1 MKSNVV
7 ITTDS
12 HADLSAELES
22 RYDIRVLPLYVN
34 LGGKSY
40 RDGIDITTPDIF
52 RHYNETGELPTT
64 SAIPI
69 GDYEAFFK
77 SFIDEGKKVVH
88 FSLSSEISST
98 HQNARLAAEG
108 MDGVYVI
115 DSRHLSSGIA
125 LQVIRA
131 CEMRDEG
138 MSAEDIAKAA
148 VDLNKKTC
156 TSFVLDKLE
165 YMKKGGRCSTVA
177 ALGANLLSI
186 RPCIEMKDGKLGV
199 ARKYRGKILDVK
211 KKYIEDELSAHKD
224 DADLSRIFLT
234 SSSASDAE
242 VKEFT
247 ALIKSILPFKE
258 VLIGCAGCTIASHCG
273 PGCMGIL
280 FMTNKMK
287 ETAAACQNSN
297 VSAAFLIRRK
307 DD

>member
-1 MKSNVV
+1 MNSKVV

-12 HADLSAELES
+12 PADLSAELET

-52 RHYNETGELPTT
+52 RHYDETGELPTT

-69 GDYEAFFK
+69 GDYETFFK

-148 VDLNKKTC
+148 VDLNKRTC

-211 KKYIEDELSAHKD
+211 KKYIEDELSTHKD

-242 VKEFT
+242 VKELT

-280 FMTNKMK
+280 FMTK
-287 ETAAACQNSN
+287 
-297 VSAAFLIRRK
+297 
-307 DD
+307 

>member
-12 HADLSAELES
+12 PADLSAELES

-52 RHYNETGELPTT
+52 RHYDATGELPTT

-131 CEMRDEG
+131 
-138 MSAEDIAKAA
+138 S
-148 VDLNKKTC
+148 
-156 TSFVLDKLE
+156 
-165 YMKKGGRCSTVA
+165 
-177 ALGANLLSI
+177 LGANLLSI

-242 VKEFT
+242 VKELT

-280 FMTNKMK
+280 FMTK
-287 ETAAACQNSN
+287 
-297 VSAAFLIRRK
+297 
-307 DD
+307 

>member
-1 MKSNVV
+1 MNSKVV

-12 HADLSAELES
+12 PADLSAELET
-22 RYDIRVLPLYVN
+22 RYDIHVLPLYVN

-52 RHYNETGELPTT
+52 RHYDETGELPTT

-98 HQNARLAAEG
+98 HQNARIAAEG

-138 MSAEDIAKAA
+138 MSAEDIAKVA

-165 YMKKGGRCSTVA
+165 YMKKGGR
-177 ALGANLLSI
+177 
-186 RPCIEMKDGKLGV
+186 
-199 ARKYRGKILDVK
+199 
-211 KKYIEDELSAHKD
+211 
-224 DADLSRIFLT
+224 
-234 SSSASDAE
+234 
-242 VKEFT
+242 
-247 ALIKSILPFKE
+247 
-258 VLIGCAGCTIASHCG
+258 
-273 PGCMGIL
+273 
-280 FMTNKMK
+280 
-287 ETAAACQNSN
+287 
-297 VSAAFLIRRK
+297 
-307 DD
+307 

>member
-1 MKSNVV
+1 MYSKVV
-7 ITTDS
+7 TTTDS
-12 HADLSAELES
+12 PADLSAELET
-22 RYDIRVLPLYVN
+22 RYDIHVLPLYVN
-34 LGGKSY
+34 LGGKLY

-52 RHYNETGELPTT
+52 RHYDETGELPTT

-138 MSAEDIAKAA
+138 MSVEDIAKAA

-211 KKYIEDELSAHKD
+211 KKYIEDELNAHKD

-242 VKEFT
+242 VKELT

-280 FMTNKMK
+280 FMTK
-287 ETAAACQNSN
+287 
-297 VSAAFLIRRK
+297 
-307 DD
+307 

>member
-1 MKSNVV
+1 MNSKVV

-12 HADLSAELES
+12 PADLSAELET

-52 RHYNETGELPTT
+52 RHYDETGELPTT

-98 HQNARLAAEG
+98 HQNARIAAEG

-242 VKEFT
+242 VKELT

-280 FMTNKMK
+280 FMTK
-287 ETAAACQNSN
+287 
-297 VSAAFLIRRK
+297 
-307 DD
+307 

>member
-1 MKSNVV
+1 MNSKVV

-12 HADLSAELES
+12 PADLSAELET
-22 RYDIRVLPLYVN
+22 RYDIHVLPLYVN

-52 RHYNETGELPTT
+52 RHYDETGELPTT

-177 ALGANLLSI
+177 ALGAAILS
-186 RPCIEMKDGKLGV
+186 RNSELAVLHLDARTDGEQVGSE
-199 ARKYRGKILDVK
+199 RGKILDVK
-211 KKYIEDELSAHKD
+211 KKYIEDELNAHKD
-224 DADLSRIFLT
+224 DADLSRIFIT

-242 VKEFT
+242 VKELT
-247 ALIKSILPFKE
+247 ALIQSILPFKE

-280 FMTNKMK
+280 FMTK
-287 ETAAACQNSN
+287 
-297 VSAAFLIRRK
+297 
-307 DD
+307 

>member
-12 HADLSAELES
+12 PADLSAELES
-22 RYDIRVLPLYVN
+22 RYDICVLPLYVN

-52 RHYNETGELPTT
+52 RHYDETGELPTT

-165 YMKKGGRCSTVA
+165 YMKKGGPLLDGCRARSQL
-177 ALGANLLSI
+177 ALYPSVHRDEGRQARSCEKVS
-186 RPCIEMKDGKLGV
+186 RKDTRRQEEV
-199 ARKYRGKILDVK
+199 YRG
-211 KKYIEDELSAHKD
+211 
-224 DADLSRIFLT
+224 
-234 SSSASDAE
+234 
-242 VKEFT
+242 
-247 ALIKSILPFKE
+247 
-258 VLIGCAGCTIASHCG
+258 
-273 PGCMGIL
+273 
-280 FMTNKMK
+280 
-287 ETAAACQNSN
+287 
-297 VSAAFLIRRK
+297 
-307 DD
+307 

>member
-1 MKSNVV
+1 MNSKVV

-12 HADLSAELES
+12 PADLSAELET
-22 RYDIRVLPLYVN
+22 RYDIHVLPLYVN

-52 RHYNETGELPTT
+52 RH
-64 SAIPI
+64 
-69 GDYEAFFK
+69 YEAFFK

-138 MSAEDIAKAA
+138 MSVEDIAKAA

-165 YMKKGGRCSTVA
+165 YMKKGGRCS
-177 ALGANLLSI
+177 LN
-186 RPCIEMKDGKLGV
+186 
-199 ARKYRGKILDVK
+199 
-211 KKYIEDELSAHKD
+211 AHKD

-242 VKEFT
+242 VKELT

-280 FMTNKMK
+280 FMTK
-287 ETAAACQNSN
+287 
-297 VSAAFLIRRK
+297 
-307 DD
+307 

>member
-1 MKSNVV
+1 
-7 ITTDS
+7 
-12 HADLSAELES
+12 
-22 RYDIRVLPLYVN
+22 
-34 LGGKSY
+34 
-40 RDGIDITTPDIF
+40 
-52 RHYNETGELPTT
+52 
-64 SAIPI
+64 
-69 GDYEAFFK
+69 
-77 SFIDEGKKVVH
+77 
-88 FSLSSEISST
+88 
-98 HQNARLAAEG
+98 
-108 MDGVYVI
+108 
-115 DSRHLSSGIA
+115 
-125 LQVIRA
+125 
-131 CEMRDEG
+131 MRDEG

-211 KKYIEDELSAHKD
+211 KKYIEDELNAHKD

-242 VKEFT
+242 VKELT

-280 FMTNKMK
+280 FMTK
-287 ETAAACQNSN
+287 
-297 VSAAFLIRRK
+297 
-307 DD
+307 